1 MSKLPL
7 RDRMVV
13 LTRPEGRGADWK
25 EALADAGAA
34 VSELPLIAISFE
46 PDDAVLSEVLDG
58 INQYDWVVF
67 TSANGVRG
75 FFDRFF
81 ERFTDIRSVGGARFA
96 CVGPATERQ
105 LRAYHLDS
113 DLTAVQADA
122 RALGQELIEKNDIE
136 NQKVL
141 LVTGNLNSPEL
152 PRILSDGGLAIVDV
166 LKVYGTE
173 ENPVGA
179 SPEAAE
185 FRRRGADAIVF
196 ASPSA
201 VESFIHQAASLR
213 PEAGA
218 RQPKAVAVGPTTADA
233 VRRAGIPLAA
243 TASAPTAA
251 AVRDAVI
258 TALAS

>member
-1 MSKLPL
+1 
-7 RDRMVV
+7 MVV

-152 PRILSDGGLAIVDV
+152 PRMLSDGGLAIVDV

-201 VESFIHQAASLR
+201 VDSFIHQAASLR

-258 TALAS
+258 AALAS

>member
-1 MSKLPL
+1 MSKPAL
-7 RDRMVV
+7 RDRLVV

-25 EALADAGAA
+25 AALTEAGAA

-46 PDDAVLSEVLDG
+46 PDDAVLTEVLDG
-58 INQYDWVVF
+58 ISQYDWIVF
-67 TSANGVRG
+67 TSPNGVRG

-81 ERFTDIRSVGGARFA
+81 ERFADIRSVGGARFA

-105 LRAYHLDS
+105 LRGYHLES
-113 DLTAVQADA
+113 DLTAAQSDA
-122 RALGQELIEKNDIE
+122 RALGQQLIEKHDVE

-141 LVTGNLNSPEL
+141 VITGNLNSPEL
-152 PRILSDGGLAIVDV
+152 PRMLGDGGLAIVDT

-173 ENPVGA
+173 ENPVGD

-201 VESFIHQAASLR
+201 VESFVHQAASLR

-218 RQPKAVAVGPTTADA
+218 KQPKAVAVGATTADA
-233 VRRAGIPLAA
+233 LRKAGIPLAA

-251 AVRDAVI
+251 AIRDAVI
-258 TALAS
+258 TALNP

>member
-1 MSKLPL
+1 
-7 RDRMVV
+7 MVV

-152 PRILSDGGLAIVDV
+152 PRMLSDGGLAIVDV

-258 TALAS
+258 AALAS

>member
-122 RALGQELIEKNDIE
+122 RALGQELIEKHDIE

-152 PRILSDGGLAIVDV
+152 PRMLSDGGLAIVDV

-258 TALAS
+258 AALAS

>member
-152 PRILSDGGLAIVDV
+152 PRMLSDGGLAIVDV

-201 VESFIHQAASLR
+201 VDSFIHQAASLR

-258 TALAS
+258 AALAS

>member
-7 RDRMVV
+7 QDRLVV

-25 EALADAGAA
+25 QQLVEAGAA
-34 VSELPLIAISFE
+34 VSELPLIAITFE
-46 PDDAVLSEVLDG
+46 PQLDVLAEVLDSMG
-58 INQYDWVVF
+58 EYDWIVF
-67 TSANGVRG
+67 TSPNGVRG

-81 ERFTDIRSVGGARFA
+81 ERFSDIRSIGGVRFA
-96 CVGPATERQ
+96 CVGPATDKT
-105 LRAYHLDS
+105 LRSYHLDS
-113 DLTAVQADA
+113 DLTATQTDGVS
-122 RALGQELIEKNDIE
+122 LGRELIDKFNIE

-141 LVTGNLNSPEL
+141 LVTGNLSTPEL
-152 PRILSDGGLAIVDV
+152 PLLLAEGGLAIVDT
-166 LKVYGTE
+166 LRVYATE
-173 ENPVGA
+173 EKPVSE

-213 PEAGA
+213 PDVGA

-233 VRRAGIPLAA
+233 LRRAGIPLASVA
-243 TASAPTAA
+243 TTPTAKA
-251 AVRDAVI
+251 IRDAVI
-258 TALAS
+258 TALS

>member
-122 RALGQELIEKNDIE
+122 RALGQELIEKHDIE

-152 PRILSDGGLAIVDV
+152 PRMLSDGGLAIVDV
-166 LKVYGTE
+166 LRVYGTE

-258 TALAS
+258 AALAS